1 MDTKW
6 TNVRNWQMA
15 VAGNAFEMLIH
26 SSMTWSMSGWRSW
39 MLMEMETSLGT
50 SMIPSSSVRT
60 AGTARK
66 LATLQ

>member
-6 TNVRNWQMA
+6 MNAQNWQMA

-26 SSMTWSMSGWRSW
+26 SSISWSMSGWPSW
-39 MLMEMETSLGT
+39 MLMEMETSHGT
-50 SMIPSSSVRT
+50 SMTPSSSVRT

-66 LATLQ
+66 LAMLQ